1 MRIFYIFSGY
11 EEYSQNPSF
20 VILDPV
26 NIPITRAAESMSFLN
41 ILKEREKKK
50 MLPMNEKKTRV
61 SFVMGIFRTIEIPI
75 KMYISWDGYL
85 VFFENIIVSGER
97 ATRKK
102 VYL

>member
-1 MRIFYIFSGY
+1 
-11 EEYSQNPSF
+11 
-20 VILDPV
+20 
-26 NIPITRAAESMSFLN
+26 
-41 ILKEREKKK
+41 
-50 MLPMNEKKTRV
+50 MNEKKTRV